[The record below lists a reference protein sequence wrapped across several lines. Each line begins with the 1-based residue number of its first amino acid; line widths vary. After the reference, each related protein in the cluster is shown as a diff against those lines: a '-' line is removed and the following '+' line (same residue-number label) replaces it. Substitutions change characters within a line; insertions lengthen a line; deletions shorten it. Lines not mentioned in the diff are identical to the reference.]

1 MYKCFLFFFSYALY
15 ISMIETRI
23 DFAVTLVH
31 YLEATSENEIALE

>member
-1 MYKCFLFFFSYALY
+1 MFSNNFFVC
-15 ISMIETRI
+15 IETRI